1 MLFLHCTSKFS
12 TIHKEI
18 LEFLNF
24 RLARLLEFSQFIKRL
39 FFQVVSNSLKSWDI
53 GIFKV
58 SLILYFADCED
69 SLRHGMFVGER
80 GDLI

>member
-1 MLFLHCTSKFS
+1 MLFLHCTFKFS
-12 TIHKEI
+12 PIHKEI

-53 GIFKV
+53 GILKV

-69 SLRHGMFVGER
+69 SLRHDMFVGER
-80 GDLI
+80 GDLV